1 MKVCS
6 SSEMHRI
13 DALAAEKFNIPTI
26 VLMENAASACVSE
39 IIHFNSFTVICG
51 KGNNGGDGLAIS
63 RRLINMGKDVKVYLA
78 MGDVYSGDA
87 LINYNILKS
96 MGAEIKCF
104 SDTAELENDMI
115 RSECVVDALF
125 GTGIKGEV
133 KSPAR
138 EIIESIN
145 KCGKY
150 VLSVD
155 VPSGINSD
163 SGKVEGTAVKAD
175 KTVTFAAYKKGML
188 LYPAAD
194 FVGETIVAD
203 ISIPTAAF
211 DICNVKI
218 NTIDPEYVQ
227 RVMPKRSADS
237 HKGDYGRIFVIGG
250 SVGMAGAVCLAC
262 NAAFKTGAGIVTACV
277 PKKIN
282 DIVQISVPQAM
293 TFPADFEKDADRII
307 EKMADYDVILFG
319 NGIGREKCVQVLLE
333 RVLHNASVPVVID
346 ADGLYALAQDAE
358 LLKNT
363 KAPVI
368 LTPHSGEMARLAGI
382 SAAEVENRRIEVAEE
397 FSKNFGVTLVLKGN
411 HSIISAPD
419 GAIYVNLTGN
429 SGMATAGSGDCLAG
443 MVAALAAVSSQ
454 VDAAALAVYLHASA
468 GDFAKEQLSEASLT
482 SVDIINAISHILP
495 VEKELKM

>member
-1 MKVCS
+1 MKACS

-13 DALAAEKFNIPTI
+13 DALASEKFNIPTI
-26 VLMENAASACVSE
+26 VLMENAAGACVSE
-39 IIHFNSFTVICG
+39 IKHFKSFTVICG

-63 RRLINMGKDVKVYLA
+63 RRLINMGKNVKVYLA
-78 MGDVYSGDA
+78 MGDAYSGDA

-104 SDTAELENDMI
+104 PDTAELENDMI

-125 GTGIKGEV
+125 GTGINGEV

-145 KCGKY
+145 RCGKY

-163 SGKVEGTAVKAD
+163 SGKVEGMAVKAD

-188 LYPAAD
+188 LYPAAY
-194 FVGETIVAD
+194 FTGTTIVAD
-203 ISIPTAAF
+203 ISVPAAAF
-211 DICNVKI
+211 DICDVKI
-218 NTIDPEYVQ
+218 NTVDSEYVQ

-262 NAAFKTGAGIVTACV
+262 EAAFKTGAGIVTACV
-277 PKKIN
+277 PREIN
-282 DIVQISVPQAM
+282 DIVQISVQQAM

-319 NGIGREKCVQVLLE
+319 NGIGREKCVQVLLK
-333 RVLHNASVPVVID
+333 RVLHSASVPVVID
-346 ADGLYALAQDAE
+346 ADGLYALAQNTE
-358 LLKNT
+358 LLRKT
-363 KAPVI
+363 EASVI
-368 LTPHSGEMARLAGI
+368 LTPHSGEMARLAGM
-382 SAAEVENRRIEVAEE
+382 SAADVENSRFEVAEA
-397 FSKNFGVTLVLKGN
+397 FSRKFGVTLVLKGN

-419 GAIYVNLTGN
+419 GAMYVNLTGN

-454 VDAAALAVYLHASA
+454 VEAAALAVYLHAAA

-495 VEKELKM
+495 VENK

>member
-1 MKVCS
+1 MRVCS
-6 SSEMHRI
+6 SSEMHMI
-13 DALAAEKFNIPTI
+13 DALASEKFNIPTI
-26 VLMENAASACVSE
+26 VLMENAASACISE
-39 IIHFNSFTVICG
+39 IKHFNSFTVICG

-63 RRLINMGKDVKVYLA
+63 RRLIGMDKDVKIYLA
-78 MGDVYSGDA
+78 MGDAYSGDA

-96 MGAEIKCF
+96 MGAEMKCF
-104 SDTAELENDMI
+104 YDTPELENDMI

-145 KCGKY
+145 RCGKY

-163 SGKVEGTAVKAD
+163 NGKVEGAAVKAD

-194 FVGETIVAD
+194 FTGEAVVAD
-203 ISIPTAAF
+203 ISVPAAAF
-211 DICNVKI
+211 DICDVKI
-218 NTIDPEYVQ
+218 NTVDLGYVQ

-262 NAAFKTGAGIVTACV
+262 EAAFKTGAGIVTACV
-277 PKKIN
+277 PREIN

-293 TFPADFEKDADRII
+293 TFPADFEKDADKII

-319 NGIGREKCVQVLLE
+319 NGIGREKYVQVLLE
-333 RVLHNASVPVVID
+333 KVLHKANAPVVID
-346 ADGLYALAQDAE
+346 ADGLYALARDAE
-358 LLKNT
+358 MLKET
-363 KAPVI
+363 EVPVI
-368 LTPHSGEMARLAGI
+368 LTPHSGEMARLAGV
-382 SAAEVENRRIEVAEE
+382 SAFDVENSRFEAAEA
-397 FSKNFGVTLVLKGN
+397 FSRKFGVTLVLKGN

-419 GAIYVNLTGN
+419 GAMYVNLTGN

-454 VDAAALAVYLHASA
+454 TEAATLAVYLHGAA
-468 GDFAKEQLSEASLT
+468 GDFAEKQLSEASVT
-482 SVDIINAISHILP
+482 SVDIINAIPHILP
-495 VEKELKM
+495 VENK